1 MSANVTLLRGLSL
14 FRDLTED
21 QLKKVADLC
30 SEMSFFP
37 GQTFYREGEPGRT
50 IFVLPQGEVEILYTA
65 GGEAMMGREWVSVGE
80 VLGVRAMLPPYRY
93 LTTVRSMTEG
103 SLLAIDAIKLGEL
116 FQQDGQMA
124 TLILEPLLRALL
136 DRITTLRSLV

>member
-1 MSANVTLLRGLSL
+1 MGANVTLLRGLSL

-30 SEMSFFP
+30 SEMSVFP
-37 GQTFYREGEPGRT
+37 GQTFLREGEPGRT
-50 IFVLPQGEVEILYTA
+50 IFVLPQGEIEILYTA

-103 SLLAIDAIKLGEL
+103 SLLAIDATKLGEL

-124 TLILEPLLRALL
+124 TLILEPLLSALL
-136 DRITTLRSLV
+136 DRIATLRSLV